1 MAITAAAGLVLLAS
15 LICFVIVTVGT
26 LASRPVPA
34 AEIPHIPFGD
44 AVIDETSRWVLLMD
58 RLGLWTLVTFVI
70 ILLVYGPVFF
80 LLLTHQVSIAPNTA
94 Y

>member
-1 MAITAAAGLVLLAS
+1 
-15 LICFVIVTVGT
+15 
-26 LASRPVPA
+26 
-34 AEIPHIPFGD
+34 
-44 AVIDETSRWVLLMD
+44 LMD